1 MNKGIIIG
9 GIIIAI
15 IAIIIGVA
23 NSLNLESYNES
34 LVKNSNVDES
44 PTEIVIPENKGRNL
58 SVELSESV
66 GISSVP

>member
-9 GIIIAI
+9 GVVIVI
-15 IAIIIGVA
+15 IAIIIVVA
-23 NSLNLESYNES
+23 NSSNSESYNES
-34 LVKNSNVDES
+34 ILENSNVDES
-44 PTEIVIPENKGRNL
+44 STEIGISENKGRDI